1 MTHDFLVSTRKGA
14 SEVFLTPVTQEAL
27 AFLWTDVFVGG
38 NSSRQGDSIVFC
50 LRDIEAI
57 VTHFIPPT
65 YSVKWLPPL
74 RKPNHLTSP
83 FINSQE
89 SQQPASN
96 QNLHTQ
102 DIGSL
107 DSTTSS
113 EEGTEHLS
121 TQQSHSLHQQEQEL
135 MSYSR
140 KESHSV
146 QMELQSK
153 ETITQQESNTT
164 VTSASTYSF
173 LATSNKRATQKWKTT
188 LRSFQQTGKTLD
200 LKVTPITT
208 EQMVSIPLTLLD
220 SWTQTSN
227 I

>member
-57 VTHFIPPT
+57 VTNFIPPT

-74 RKPNHLTSP
+74 RKPKHLTSP
-83 FINSQE
+83 FTNSQE
-89 SQQPASN
+89 SQQPALN

-102 DIGSL
+102 GIGSL

-113 EEGTEHLS
+113 EEGTEHPS
-121 TQQSHSLHQQEQEL
+121 MQQLHSLPQHEKEL
-135 MSYSR
+135 LSYSR
-140 KESHSV
+140 KEIHSV

-173 LATSNKRATQKWKTT
+173 LATSNKQATRKWKTT
-188 LRSFQQTGKTLD
+188 LRSFQQTGKNLD
-200 LKVTPITT
+200 LKVTPTTT

-220 SWTQTSN
+220 SWTQTFST
-227 I
+227 